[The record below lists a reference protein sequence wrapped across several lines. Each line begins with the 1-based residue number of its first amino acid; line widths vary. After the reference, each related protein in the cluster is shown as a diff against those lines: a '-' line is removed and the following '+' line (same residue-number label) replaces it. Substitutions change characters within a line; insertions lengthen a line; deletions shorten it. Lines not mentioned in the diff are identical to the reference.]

1 MNVID
6 ILLNKFL
13 GLDAATIKT
22 EEDKRAYDTL
32 NHLYR
37 LMSLLFFIGL
47 PGAIYVLI
55 TVYLPSWG
63 K

>member
-1 MNVID
+1 MSIID
-6 ILLNKFL
+6 ILLNI
-13 GLDAATIKT
+13 DAATIKT